1 MDKEV
6 AVLENRISEL
16 EDVASTQAHELDQ
29 ANATYKSDQISDPLY
44 RLVDEYE
51 SALLDMT
58 AMIGTEDEQFA
69 LDTLEGLK
77 GTLEVK
83 SANIGKFVKR
93 LDGFGVALDVEIK
106 RLQERKARLK
116 KTKDWFKNY
125 LKTNMERAKINKI
138 VTDLFTLKIV
148 KNPPKVVV
156 DDTSIVPNRFIVEK
170 ISYSTDK
177 VKMAQ
182 ELKEGSIIPGAELK
196 QETRL
201 EIK

>member
-1 MDKEV
+1 MNKEV

-29 ANATYKSDQISDPLY
+29 ANVTYESEQISDPLY

-156 DDTSIVPNRFIVEK
+156 INPDDIPSEFKTQEVVEK
-170 ISYSTDK
+170 VNRVYIREQLK
-177 VKMAQ
+177 QMEIKGV
-182 ELKEGSIIPGAELK
+182 ELV

>member
-156 DDTSIVPNRFIVEK
+156 INPDDIPPEFKTQEVVEK
-170 ISYSTDK
+170 VNRVYIREQLK
-177 VKMAQ
+177 QMEIKGV
-182 ELKEGSIIPGAELK
+182 ELV

>member
-1 MDKEV
+1 MNKEV

-29 ANATYKSDQISDPLY
+29 ANVTYESEQISDPLY

-156 DDTSIVPNRFIVEK
+156 INPDDIPSEFKTQEVIEKVNRVYIREQLKQMEIKGVEL
-170 ISYSTDK
+170 
-177 VKMAQ
+177 V
-182 ELKEGSIIPGAELK
+182 

>member
-1 MDKEV
+1 MNKEA

-29 ANATYKSDQISDPLY
+29 ANTTYKSEQISDPLY
-44 RLVDEYE
+44 RLVNEYE
-51 SALLDMT
+51 SALLDLT

-83 SANIGKFVKR
+83 SANVGKFIKR
-93 LDGFGVALDVEIK
+93 LDGFGVALDTEIK
-106 RLQERKARLK
+106 RLQKRKERLK

-125 LKTNMERAKINKI
+125 LKMNMERANIKKIE
-138 VTDLFTLKIV
+138 TDLFVLMIV
-148 KNPPKVVV
+148 KNPPKVIIS
-156 DDTSIVPNRFIVEK
+156 DEK
-170 ISYSTDK
+170 EIPSEFQDRIESSK
-177 VKMAQ
+177 INKKRLSE
-182 ELKEGSIIPGAELK
+182 ELKFNTVPGAQLI

>member
-93 LDGFGVALDVEIK
+93 LDGFGVALDTEIK
-106 RLQERKARLK
+106 RLQERKVRLK

-148 KNPPKVVV
+148 KNPPKIVVINP
-156 DDTSIVPNRFIVEK
+156 DDIPSEFKTQEVIEKVNRVYIREQLKQMEIKGVEL
-170 ISYSTDK
+170 
-177 VKMAQ
+177 V
-182 ELKEGSIIPGAELK
+182 